1 MPGVNL
7 NVEASARTPEIR
19 LSDGR
24 LEIKGECYPE
34 DVADFAGSIMPTILS
49 SLEESQEFKVYI
61 KLFYFNSSTAKFL
74 YDFFENLDDAAHSGK
89 SIVVNWLYEPDDD
102 SMQEAGEDFAE
113 DMENLEFNLL
123 EDKE

>member
-1 MPGVNL
+1 MSGYNL
-7 NVEASARTPEIR
+7 NIEASARTPEIR
-19 LSDGR
+19 LSQGR

-34 DVADFAGSIMPTILS
+34 DVAEFASSIMPNILS
-49 SLEESQEFKVYI
+49 SLEECNKFYVCI

-74 YDFFENLDDAAHSGK
+74 YDFFENLDGVANSGK

-113 DMENLEFNLL
+113 DLENLEFNLL

>member
-1 MPGVNL
+1 MSGHKL
-7 NVEASARTPEIR
+7 DLEASARTPEIR
-19 LSDGR
+19 LSQGQLD
-24 LEIKGECYPE
+24 IKGECYPE

-49 SLEESQEFKVYI
+49 SLEEVDDFKVYI

-74 YDFFENLDDAAHSGK
+74 YDFFENLDDAARSGK
-89 SIVVNWLYEPDDD
+89 SVVVNWLYEPDDD